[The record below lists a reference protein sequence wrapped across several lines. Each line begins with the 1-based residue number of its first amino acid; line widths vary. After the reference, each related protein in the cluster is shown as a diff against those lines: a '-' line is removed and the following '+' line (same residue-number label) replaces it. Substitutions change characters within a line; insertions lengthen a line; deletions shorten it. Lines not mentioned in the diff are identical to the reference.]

1 MTETGLT
8 RKEREHKRRRQEILD
23 AALGVFARKGY
34 YGATMAQISQTSEY
48 PLGTIYKY
56 FNGKEQI
63 FHDMV
68 MDRGIQLGRLINE
81 AAERTDLGPAE
92 RAYECLMANAKFLKG
107 NKDFVRV
114 YISLRSSID
123 TILSP
128 ELQGNINRI
137 HQKMVDLYTEL
148 FQEGVDK
155 GVFKPFPAEDL
166 SSLFFGVIFSSI
178 WPWVSENK
186 ETYDIEAWLKR
197 VFELLTG
204 GVLVGQNA

>member
-1 MTETGLT
+1 MARTDLS
-8 RKEREHKRRRQEILD
+8 RKEREHKRRREEILE
-23 AALGVFARKGY
+23 AALSIFAEKGY
-34 YGATMAQISQTSEY
+34 YGATMAQISQKSEY

-56 FNGKEQI
+56 FSGKEQI

-68 MDRGIQLGRLINE
+68 MDRGIQLSHYIAE
-81 AAERTDLGPAE
+81 AAARTDLEPKE
-92 RAYECLMANAKFLKG
+92 RAYGCLMANARFLKG
-107 NKDFVRV
+107 NKEFVRV

-128 ELQGNINRI
+128 ELQSNINRM
-137 HQKMVDLYTEL
+137 HQKMVDVYTDI

-155 GVFKPFPAEDL
+155 GVFKPYPAEDL
-166 SSLFFGVIFSSI
+166 SSLFYGVIFSSI

-186 ETYDIEAWLKR
+186 VTYDIEAWLER

-204 GVLVGQNA
+204 GVLASR